1 MDDAE
6 GGRGW
11 RRGIGLGC
19 LVVSIRRLLDYSFS
33 VYSLGAC
40 SKKMLQSFSYYHC
53 AVRACSLRID
63 RNLVLTAII
72 PELHV
77 RMAILVQHEERIPV
91 QRASVVLRLLIQLA
105 L

>member
-19 LVVSIRRLLDYSFS
+19 LVVSIRRLLDYS
-33 VYSLGAC
+33 LGAC
-40 SKKMLQSFSYYHC
+40 SKKMLQFFSYYYR
-53 AVRACSLRID
+53 AVRAGALCIYRD
-63 RNLVLTAII
+63 FVLTAII

-77 RMAILVQHEERIPV
+77 RMAIFVEHEEWVPV
-91 QRASVVLRLLIQLA
+91 ERAAVVLRTFVERA